1 MKMYLKKILMSAVA
15 LGLAALAS
23 SDVLSAQE
31 RAAVKRTFVSSSG
44 QVLPYRTIWPDNFD
58 PSKSYPLLL
67 FLHGAGERG
76 DDNEAQLTH
85 GRGLLLESGQLR
97 DVIVIAPQCPAE
109 GYWVDIVRPTT
120 YEECMNRTFPSDA
133 DITPSLAAVKE
144 LADAIISLGFVDMD
158 RVYGTGLSMGAM
170 GTLDL
175 MCRFPDFFTAIEPVC
190 GAVELSRLEA
200 YNGKTAVRL
209 FHGTKDETVP
219 VHFSRD
225 AYKVLSAKKGMTVEY
240 VEYPECRHDSW
251 TTAFASEG
259 FLNWML
265 SKTKNQ

>member
-1 MKMYLKKILMSAVA
+1 MMKSFLLYSISLCIFA
-15 LGLAALAS
+15 LGS
-23 SDVLSAQE
+23 SVWLTAQE
-31 RAAVKRTFVSSSG
+31 RTAVKRTFESSSG
-44 QVLPYRTIWPDNFD
+44 LELPYRVIWPDNFD

-259 FLNWML
+259 FLDWML
-265 SKTKNQ
+265 SKAKNQ